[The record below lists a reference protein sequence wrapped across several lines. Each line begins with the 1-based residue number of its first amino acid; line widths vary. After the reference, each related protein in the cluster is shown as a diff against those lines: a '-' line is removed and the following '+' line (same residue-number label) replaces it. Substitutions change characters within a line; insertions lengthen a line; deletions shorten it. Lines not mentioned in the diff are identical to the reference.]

1 MAEATAGELKDN
13 PESRQRIKTAA
24 FALPVLVL
32 ILVAIFLAEVNWSRD
47 ASFLMMMLFVTTVG
61 VVFAYESLTLG
72 SAAAWSRRQRLAIAV
87 TIGLV
92 PIVLATVVRPF
103 GFAENPSGRADV
115 LTRGLIL
122 IPVAVAP
129 IIAMTI
135 CFILVRAQGDRDA
148 TRIALAVVFALY
160 GVLAMASIPFSA
172 RLGVTGI
179 LPFAVVM
186 LIVMVS
192 DTAAYFV
199 GRRWGK
205 HKLAPRL
212 SPKKTWE
219 GFAAGIVS
227 AGVALLILSSPWV
240 LLFSFGGLE
249 NPEPPPFWLSF
260 MLSSV
265 VVVLLGALVGLIGTL
280 GDLFASWFKRRV
292 DAKDSGRLFPGHG
305 GLLDRTDSLLPNFAL
320 VTVLSFAATRI
331 SIL

>member
-1 MAEATAGELKDN
+1 MAEVTAGALKDN
-13 PESRQRIKTAA
+13 PEIRQRIKTAA
-24 FALPVLVL
+24 FALTVLVL
-32 ILVAIFLAEVNWSRD
+32 TLVAVFLVEVNWSRD
-47 ASFLMMMLFVTTVG
+47 ASFVMTLLLVTTVG

-72 SAAAWSRRQRLAIAV
+72 SAAVWSRRQRLLVAIM
-87 TIGLV
+87 IGFV

-103 GFAENPSGRADV
+103 GFADNPSGRADV

-122 IPVAVAP
+122 IPAAFAP
-129 IIAMTI
+129 IIATI
-135 CFILVRAQGDRDA
+135 ICLVLGRLQLERDMA
-148 TRIALAVVFALY
+148 RIALAVVFALY
-160 GVLAMASIPFSA
+160 GVLAMASVPLSA
-172 RLGVTGI
+172 RLGVVGI
-179 LPFAVVM
+179 LPFAVMM

-219 GFAAGIVS
+219 GFLAGIVS
-227 AGVALLILSSPWV
+227 AGVTLLILLSPWV

-249 NPEPPPFWLSF
+249 NPEPPTFWFSF
-260 MLSSV
+260 FLSSV
-265 VVVLLGALVGLIGTL
+265 VVVLLGALVGIVGTL